1 MSFKI
6 KGMDRIEKHLNQLS
20 KNAQSVSG
28 THKYSFN
35 EIFSKK
41 FMSENTNFST
51 IEEFLLSSP
60 EKISNQEEFKKADE
74 NILDV
79 FVSQQTKFSTWKEM
93 VTEAQKALLV
103 NRLGL

>member
-1 MSFKI
+1 
-6 KGMDRIEKHLNQLS
+6 
-20 KNAQSVSG
+20 
-28 THKYSFN
+28 
-35 EIFSKK
+35 
-41 FMSENTNFST
+41 MSENTNFST

-93 VTEAQKALLV
+93 VT
-103 NRLGL
+103 

>member
-1 MSFKI
+1 
-6 KGMDRIEKHLNQLS
+6 
-20 KNAQSVSG
+20 
-28 THKYSFN
+28 
-35 EIFSKK
+35 
-41 FMSENTNFST
+41 MSENTNFST

-74 NILDV
+74 NIL
-79 FVSQQTKFSTWKEM
+79 EM